1 MISTA
6 DTLVPEQLWQAIQ
19 PLLPI
24 PPRRY
29 GGRLAGTR
37 GPVPGRRDG
46 VRDARVSGTAAA
58 SGAVDV
64 RRHVRRLGGRSAHD
78 SAVRTART
86 ASSPTSPRS

>member
-1 MISTA
+1 MTSTA
-6 DTLVPEQLWQAIQ
+6 DTLVPEQLWQAVQ

-46 VRDARVSGTAAA
+46 VRDARGATRYDTNTGRGLMWGPGRGAPAS
-58 SGAVDV
+58 SGASD
-64 RRHVRRLGGRSAHD
+64 
-78 SAVRTART
+78 
-86 ASSPTSPRS
+86 PR

>member
-1 MISTA
+1 MTSTA

-29 GGRLAGTR
+29 GGRLA

>member
-1 MISTA
+1 MTSTA

-29 GGRLAGTR
+29 GGRLAGH
-37 GPVPGRRDG
+37 VPGRRDG

>member
-1 MISTA
+1 MTSTA

-29 GGRLAGTR
+29 GDRLAGTR

-46 VRDARVSGTAAA
+46 VCATPGCL
-58 SGAVDV
+58 GP
-64 RRHVRRLGGRSAHD
+64 RRP
-78 SAVRTART
+78 AVRW
-86 ASSPTSPRS
+86 TSGVMCGGWGS